1 MGLKQNEKYTATK
14 HFRDRLFE
22 RYGVVDSQWKQYMRK
37 MYGSLQLDEQK
48 TTNQH
53 AFLAKNQKKSQYQ
66 HMAIYHSDVY
76 HCYVV
81 VDTKGFKL
89 ITIFDDPVYLE
100 DELKKIIEGEAMEK
114 VEKPITEHEVVQIV
128 DEQKSEDVIEEDVIE
143 DIDFDIHYEEY
154 IEEEVEEALTEEDK
168 EAAELLEFANKLKE
182 ERIVFERKNKFKYA
196 QKVIQMNQ
204 QIFDDFIEVY
214 EKTRDGKATIANLDK
229 LTELYTLKELLDEV
243 FPKTRLPF
251 K

>member
-1 MGLKQNEKYTATK
+1 MGLKNNEKYTTTK

-22 RYGVVDSQWKQYMRK
+22 RYGIADSQWKQYMRK
-37 MYGSLQLDEQK
+37 IYGSLQLDEQK
-48 TTNQH
+48 TANQH
-53 AFLAKNQKKSQYQ
+53 AFLSKSQKKSQYQ
-66 HMAIYHSDVY
+66 QMAIYHSDVY

-100 DELKKIIEGEAMEK
+100 DELKTIIEGEAMEK
-114 VEKPITEHEVVQIV
+114 VEKPTTEHDVVQIV
-128 DEQKSEDVIEEDVIE
+128 AEQKSEDVIE

-168 EAAELLEFANKLKE
+168 EAEDLLKFANKLKE

-204 QIFDDFIEVY
+204 QIFDDFIEAY

-243 FPKTRLPF
+243 FPKTKLPF
-251 K
+251 T

>member
-1 MGLKQNEKYTATK
+1 MGLKNNEKYTATK
-14 HFRDRLFE
+14 HFRDRLLE

-37 MYGSLQLDEQK
+37 IYGSLQLAEQK
-48 TTNQH
+48 TANQH

-114 VEKPITEHEVVQIV
+114 VEKLTTEHDVVQIV
-128 DEQKSEDVIEEDVIE
+128 AEQKSEDVIE
-143 DIDFDIHYEEY
+143 DIDFDIHYEKY

-204 QIFDDFIEVY
+204 QIFDDFIEAY

-243 FPKTRLPF
+243 FPKTKLPV

>member
-1 MGLKQNEKYTATK
+1 MGLKQNEKYTTTK
-14 HFRDRLFE
+14 HFRDRLLE

-37 MYGSLQLDEQK
+37 IYGSLQLDEQK
-48 TTNQH
+48 TANQH
-53 AFLAKNQKKSQYQ
+53 AFLSKSQKKSQYQ
-66 HMAIYHSDVY
+66 QMAIYHSDVY

-114 VEKPITEHEVVQIV
+114 VEKPTTEHDVVQIV
-128 DEQKSEDVIEEDVIE
+128 AEQKSEDVIE

-168 EAAELLEFANKLKE
+168 EAEELLEFANKLKE

-204 QIFDDFIEVY
+204 QIFDDFIEAY

>member
-1 MGLKQNEKYTATK
+1 
-14 HFRDRLFE
+14 
-22 RYGVVDSQWKQYMRK
+22 
-37 MYGSLQLDEQK
+37 
-48 TTNQH
+48 
-53 AFLAKNQKKSQYQ
+53 
-66 HMAIYHSDVY
+66 
-76 HCYVV
+76 
-81 VDTKGFKL
+81 
-89 ITIFDDPVYLE
+89 
-100 DELKKIIEGEAMEK
+100 MEK
-114 VEKPITEHEVVQIV
+114 VEKPTTEHDEVQKV

-143 DIDFDIHYEEY
+143 DIDFDIDYEDY
-154 IEEEVEEALTEEDK
+154 IEEDVLTEEDK
-168 EAAELLEFANKLKE
+168 DAEDLLEFANKLKE

-204 QIFDDFIEVY
+204 QIFDDFIEAY

>member
-22 RYGVVDSQWKQYMRK
+22 RYGIADSQWKQYMRK
-37 MYGSLQLDEQK
+37 IYGSLQLDEQK
-48 TTNQH
+48 TANQH
-53 AFLAKNQKKSQYQ
+53 TFLSKSQKKSQYQ
-66 HMAIYHSDVY
+66 QMAIYHSDVY

-100 DELKKIIEGEAMEK
+100 DELKTIIEGEAMEK
-114 VEKPITEHEVVQIV
+114 VEKPTTEHDVVQEE
-128 DEQKSEDVIEEDVIE
+128 DEQKSEDIIEDVIE
-143 DIDFDIHYEEY
+143 DIDFDIDYEDY
-154 IEEEVEEALTEEDK
+154 IEEDVLTEEDK
-168 EAAELLEFANKLKE
+168 DAEDLLKFANKLKE

-204 QIFDDFIEVY
+204 QIFDDFIEAY

>member
-22 RYGVVDSQWKQYMRK
+22 RYGIADSQWKQYMRK
-37 MYGSLQLDEQK
+37 IYGSLQLDEQK
-48 TTNQH
+48 TANQH
-53 AFLAKNQKKSQYQ
+53 TFLSKSQKKSQYQ
-66 HMAIYHSDVY
+66 QMAIYHSDVY

-100 DELKKIIEGEAMEK
+100 DELKTIIEGEAMEK
-114 VEKPITEHEVVQIV
+114 VEKPTTEHDEVQKV

-143 DIDFDIHYEEY
+143 DIDFDIDYEDY
-154 IEEEVEEALTEEDK
+154 IEEDVLTEEDK
-168 EAAELLEFANKLKE
+168 DAEDLLEFANKLKE

-204 QIFDDFIEVY
+204 QIFDDFIEAY

-229 LTELYTLKELLDEV
+229 LTKLYTLKELLDEV
-243 FPKTRLPF
+243 FPKTKLPF
-251 K
+251 T

>member
-1 MGLKQNEKYTATK
+1 MGLKNNEKYTTTK

-22 RYGVVDSQWKQYMRK
+22 RYGIVDSQWKQYMRK
-37 MYGSLQLDEQK
+37 IYGSLQLDEQK
-48 TTNQH
+48 TANQQ
-53 AFLAKNQKKSQYQ
+53 AFLSKSQKKSQYQ
-66 HMAIYHSDVY
+66 QMAIYHSDVY

-100 DELKKIIEGEAMEK
+100 NELKTIIEGEAMEK
-114 VEKPITEHEVVQIV
+114 VEKPTTEHDVVQIV
-128 DEQKSEDVIEEDVIE
+128 AEQKSEDVIE

-168 EAAELLEFANKLKE
+168 EAEDLLKFANKLKE

-204 QIFDDFIEVY
+204 QIFDDFIEAY

-243 FPKTRLPF
+243 FPKTKLPF
-251 K
+251 T

>member
-22 RYGVVDSQWKQYMRK
+22 RYGIADSQWKQYMRK
-37 MYGSLQLDEQK
+37 IYGSLQLDEQK
-48 TTNQH
+48 TANQH
-53 AFLAKNQKKSQYQ
+53 TFLSKSQKKSQYQ
-66 HMAIYHSDVY
+66 QMAIYHSDVY

-100 DELKKIIEGEAMEK
+100 DELKTIIEGEAMEK
-114 VEKPITEHEVVQIV
+114 VEKPTTEHDVVQEE

-143 DIDFDIHYEEY
+143 DIDFDIDYEDY
-154 IEEEVEEALTEEDK
+154 IEEDVLTEEDK
-168 EAAELLEFANKLKE
+168 DAEDLLKFANKLKE

-204 QIFDDFIEVY
+204 QIFDDFIEAY

>member
-1 MGLKQNEKYTATK
+1 MGLKNNDKYTATK

-22 RYGVVDSQWKQYMRK
+22 RYGVADSQWKQYMRK
-37 MYGSLQLDEQK
+37 MYSTLQLDEQK
-48 TTNQH
+48 TANQH
-53 AFLAKNQKKSQYQ
+53 AYLAKTQKKSQYQ
-66 HMAIYHSDVY
+66 QMAIYHSDEY

-81 VDTKGFKL
+81 VDTQGFKL

-100 DELKKIIEGEAMEK
+100 EELKKVIESEAMEK
-114 VEKPITEHEVVQIV
+114 VKELPDAEVYKTGTYNTKSDAIV
-128 DEQKSEDVIEEDVIE
+128 DDDVIDIE
-143 DIDFDIHYEEY
+143 IDDFSEY
-154 IEEEVEEALTEEDK
+154 IEEALTEEDK
-168 EAAELLEFANKLKE
+168 DAEELLKFANKLKE
-182 ERIVFERKNKFKYA
+182 DRIVFERKNKYKYA

-204 QIFDDFIEVY
+204 RIFDEFIDAY

-243 FPKTRLPF
+243 FPKMEQPF

>member
-22 RYGVVDSQWKQYMRK
+22 RYGIADSQWKQYMRK
-37 MYGSLQLDEQK
+37 IYGSLQLDEQK
-48 TTNQH
+48 TANQH
-53 AFLAKNQKKSQYQ
+53 TFLSKSQKKSQYQ
-66 HMAIYHSDVY
+66 QMAIYHSDVY

-100 DELKKIIEGEAMEK
+100 DELKTIIEGEAMEK
-114 VEKPITEHEVVQIV
+114 VEKPTTEHDVVQEE
-128 DEQKSEDVIEEDVIE
+128 DEQKSEDIIEDVIE
-143 DIDFDIHYEEY
+143 DIDFDIDYEDY
-154 IEEEVEEALTEEDK
+154 IEEDVLTEEDK
-168 EAAELLEFANKLKE
+168 DAEDLLKFANKLKE

-204 QIFDDFIEVY
+204 QIFDDFIEAY

-229 LTELYTLKELLDEV
+229 LTELYTLKELLDDV

>member
-22 RYGVVDSQWKQYMRK
+22 RYGIADSQWKTYMRK
-37 MYGSLQLDEQK
+37 IYGSLQLDEQK
-48 TTNQH
+48 TANQH

-114 VEKPITEHEVVQIV
+114 VEKLTTE
-128 DEQKSEDVIEEDVIE
+128 
-143 DIDFDIHYEEY
+143 YEEY

-168 EAAELLEFANKLKE
+168 EAEELLEFANKLKE

-204 QIFDDFIEVY
+204 KIFDDFIEAY

-243 FPKTRLPF
+243 FPKTKLPF

>member
-22 RYGVVDSQWKQYMRK
+22 RYGIADSQWKQYMRK
-37 MYGSLQLDEQK
+37 IYGSLQLDEQK
-48 TTNQH
+48 TANQH
-53 AFLAKNQKKSQYQ
+53 AFLSKSQKKSQYQ
-66 HMAIYHSDVY
+66 QMAIYHSDVY

-100 DELKKIIEGEAMEK
+100 DELKTIIEGEAMEK
-114 VEKPITEHEVVQIV
+114 VEKPITEHDVVQEE
-128 DEQKSEDVIEEDVIE
+128 DEQKSEDIIEDVIE
-143 DIDFDIHYEEY
+143 DIDFDIDYEDY
-154 IEEEVEEALTEEDK
+154 IEEDVLTEEDK
-168 EAAELLEFANKLKE
+168 DAEDLLKFANKLKE

-204 QIFDDFIEVY
+204 QIFDDFIEAY

-243 FPKTRLPF
+243 FPKTKLPF
-251 K
+251 T

>member
-1 MGLKQNEKYTATK
+1 MGLKNNEKYTATK
-14 HFRDRLFE
+14 HFRDRLLE

-48 TTNQH
+48 TANQH
-53 AFLAKNQKKSQYQ
+53 AFLSKSQKKSQYQ
-66 HMAIYHSDVY
+66 NMAIYHSDVY

-89 ITIFDDPVYLE
+89 ITIFDDPVHLE
-100 DELKKIIEGEAMEK
+100 DELKKSIEGEAMEK
-114 VEKPITEHEVVQIV
+114 VEKPTTEHDVIQKV

-154 IEEEVEEALTEEDK
+154 VEEEALTEEDK
-168 EAAELLEFANKLKE
+168 DAAELLEFANKLKE

-204 QIFDDFIEVY
+204 QIFDDFIEAY

>member
-22 RYGVVDSQWKQYMRK
+22 RYGIADSQWKQYMRK
-37 MYGSLQLDEQK
+37 IYGSLQLDEQK
-48 TTNQH
+48 TANQH
-53 AFLAKNQKKSQYQ
+53 TFLSKSQKKSQYQ
-66 HMAIYHSDVY
+66 QMAIYHSDVY

-100 DELKKIIEGEAMEK
+100 DELKTIIEGEAMEK
-114 VEKPITEHEVVQIV
+114 VEKPTTEHDVVQEE

-143 DIDFDIHYEEY
+143 DIDFDIDYEDY
-154 IEEEVEEALTEEDK
+154 IEEDVLTEEDK
-168 EAAELLEFANKLKE
+168 DAEDLLEFANKLKE

-204 QIFDDFIEVY
+204 QIFDDFIEAY

>member
-22 RYGVVDSQWKQYMRK
+22 RYGIADSQWKQYMRK
-37 MYGSLQLDEQK
+37 IYGSLQLDEQK
-48 TTNQH
+48 TANQH
-53 AFLAKNQKKSQYQ
+53 TFLSKSQKKSQYQ
-66 HMAIYHSDVY
+66 QMAIYHSDMY

-100 DELKKIIEGEAMEK
+100 DELKTIIEGEAMEK
-114 VEKPITEHEVVQIV
+114 VEKPTTEHDVVQEE
-128 DEQKSEDVIEEDVIE
+128 DEQKSEDIIEDVIE
-143 DIDFDIHYEEY
+143 DIDFDIDYEDY
-154 IEEEVEEALTEEDK
+154 IEEDVLTEEDK
-168 EAAELLEFANKLKE
+168 DAEDLLKFANKLKE

-204 QIFDDFIEVY
+204 QIFDDFIEAY